1 MHLKEQGDLMG
12 EKKLYITSHNYDN
25 RFIMKRVYDY
35 MESQKSDR
43 FYYLLPNGELL
54 KKYRREFI
62 DKAEGIFELN
72 LFTFDDV
79 VNNMAKSRFKKSIPS
94 PIKNLILRN
103 SLDTLLKKDALEYY
117 RAFARM
123 DGFVESINEI
133 ISEFK
138 RSLVTPYMYLESC
151 WDAPRYR
158 EMGLIYEEY
167 ERLLTEN
174 GLMDRESCYLSSI
187 DILENEPDLFDELD
201 FLVIDKFY
209 DFRPVEIQL
218 IREFIKK
225 DLDIYINMPFG
236 SDENNPILKDT
247 VNILQS
253 MGFEIE
259 HMLNKPENTFED
271 LADKLCIHD
280 EYKYDF
286 IEDIS
291 LSKAPSRFIELKNIF
306 RSIKK
311 KLYEGASLEDM
322 GLCIVSESYTK
333 DLFRVSEEESLPIN
347 LELKTKLTGVI
358 LVREFINILETILS
372 SGSKE
377 NIIKRIKSS
386 YFKICEDEIKNEL
399 EYIVYRLKFN
409 NLNELSEIV
418 EKDFNKNI
426 PMEYFNELHE
436 LIERLREEYNAFS
449 PNDSVIRYG
458 ELLTQLIDRYDV
470 ESTIT
475 DKYEEIK
482 DFDIFQRD
490 LHALGKLKE
499 IIGQMEEASLIQEE
513 MSFEDYHKA
522 LTDFISFERFVEKQ
536 ADLNGLR
543 ILSPVN
549 SNGNTYDILFIAG
562 LSQGEYPILNNDHFF
577 LSDENHMQL
586 KKIGLSY
593 KSYYERY
600 FNESTKFAGL
610 LSSCKS
616 ELHMSYCS
624 GNRDKEGIPS
634 VFLDDILSRVSG
646 KTIQDKLV
654 YNELKMD
661 MLINGHIRDASCEK
675 DFTHSLL
682 YKYFN
687 DEPVEE
693 YAVLHER
700 LYQGKLEKINRS
712 IKIEEFR
719 SSGEFDRYG
728 GKLDDEVI
736 IEEIGENLEER
747 VFSVSYL
754 ESYARCPYYFLLNNY
769 LNIQE
774 MTRRLEEV
782 SYIDNGIIYHEVLKN
797 YYTRY
802 KDDLINGVQSFNV
815 EDTTDY
821 IRKSIYKYGVASGY
835 NMDNKRDILIM
846 ETLFSNLLGF
856 IKEDVDRMNKN
867 SNIHP
872 WEFEAQF
879 GNNNDFF
886 IEKDGERIYLKG
898 TIDRIDKIADRDSYI
913 IMDYKSGTYGV
924 RKYEEMMEGLSL
936 QLPVYI
942 MSQRDKNVV
951 VGAYGM
957 ISKGEISYALG
968 IEGEASFMSKR
979 NKGLVD
985 MDTWNQTL
993 ENSKD
998 MIFNMTDSIKQGDF
1012 SVNPKECSPYCAF
1025 KDICRYERVLEV
1037 E

>member
-1 MHLKEQGDLMG
+1 
-12 EKKLYITSHNYDN
+12 
-25 RFIMKRVYDY
+25 MKRVYDY

-54 KKYRREFI
+54 RKYRREFI
-62 DKAEGIFELN
+62 DRAEGIFELN
-72 LFTFDDV
+72 LFNFDDV
-79 VNNMAKSRFKKSIPS
+79 VNNMAKSRFKKSISS
-94 PIKNLILRN
+94 PLKNLILRN
-103 SLDTLLKKDALEYY
+103 SLDALLKKDALEYY
-117 RAFARM
+117 RASAHM
-123 DGFVESINEI
+123 DGFIESVNEI

-138 RSLVTPYMYLESC
+138 RSLITPYMYLESC
-151 WDAPRYR
+151 SDAPRYR

-167 ERLLTEN
+167 ERLLAEN
-174 GLMDRESCYLSSI
+174 GLMDRDSCYLSSI
-187 DILENEPDLFDELD
+187 DILEKEPDLFNELD

-225 DLDIYINMPFG
+225 DLDIYINIPFG
-236 SDENNPILKDT
+236 SEEINPILKDT
-247 VNILQS
+247 VRILQS

-259 HMLNKPENTFED
+259 YMLNKPENIFED
-271 LADKLCIHD
+271 LSEKLCTFD
-280 EYKYDF
+280 EHKYDF

-291 LSKAPSRFIELKNIF
+291 LSKAPSKFIELKNIF

-322 GLCIVSESYTK
+322 ALCVASESYTK
-333 DLFRVSEEESLPIN
+333 DLFRVSEEEGLPIN
-347 LELKTKLTGVI
+347 LDMKTRLTGVI
-358 LVREFINILETILS
+358 LIREFINILETILT

-386 YFKICEDEIKNEL
+386 YFKVCDDEIKNEL

-409 NLNELSEIV
+409 NLNELSEIIQ
-418 EKDFNKNI
+418 KDFNKNI

-436 LIERLREEYNAFS
+436 LIERLKEEYSTFS
-449 PNDSVIRYG
+449 SNDSVIRYG
-458 ELLTQLIDRYDV
+458 ELLTQLIDRYNV

-475 DKYEEIK
+475 DKYEELK
-482 DFDIFQRD
+482 DFNIFQRD

-499 IIGQMEEASLIQEE
+499 VMVQMEEASLIQEE
-513 MSFEDYHKA
+513 MTFEYYHKT
-522 LTDFISFERFVEKQ
+522 LMDFIAIESFIEKQ
-536 ADLNGLR
+536 GDLNGLR

-549 SNGNTYDILFIAG
+549 PEGNTYDILFIAG
-562 LSQGEYPILNNDHFF
+562 LSQGEYPSLNNSHFF
-577 LSDENHMQL
+577 LSDESHMVL
-586 KKIGLSY
+586 KNIGLSY

-600 FNESTKFAGL
+600 FNEAMKFAGL
-610 LSSCKS
+610 LSSCKK

-624 GNRDKEGIPS
+624 GNKDREGIPS
-634 VFLDDILSRVSG
+634 VFLDDILSRISG
-646 KTIQDKLV
+646 ETMQDKLV
-654 YNELKMD
+654 YNEIKMD
-661 MLINGHIRDASCEK
+661 MLINGHIRDVSCEK

-682 YKYFN
+682 YKYYN

-693 YAVLHER
+693 YAALHER
-700 LYQGKLEKINRS
+700 LYQGKLEKINQS
-712 IKIEEFR
+712 VKIEELR
-719 SSGEFDRYG
+719 SSGEFDRYV

-736 IEEIGENLEER
+736 IEEIGENLGER

-754 ESYARCPYYFLLNNY
+754 ESYAKCPYYFLLNNY
-769 LNIQE
+769 LNVQE

-797 YYTRY
+797 YYSRY
-802 KDDLINGVQSFNV
+802 KDDIINHIQSFNV

-835 NMDNKRDILIM
+835 SIDNKRDILIM

-856 IKEDVDRMNKN
+856 IKEDVDRLKKN
-867 SNIHP
+867 PHIHP

-879 GNNNDFF
+879 GSYKDFF
-886 IEKDGERIYLKG
+886 IEKDGDKIYLKG
-898 TIDRIDKIADRDSYI
+898 TIDRIDKISDRDSYI
-913 IMDYKSGTYGV
+913 IMDYKSGSYGV

-951 VGAYGM
+951 AGAYGM

-968 IEGEASFMSKR
+968 IDGEASFMSRR
-979 NKGLVD
+979 NRGLVD

-993 ENSKD
+993 INSKD
-998 MIFNMTDSIKQGDF
+998 MIFNMVDSIKQGDF

-1025 KDICRYERVLEV
+1025 KDICRYEKVLEV